1 MRFNQPALWRDR
13 GHRGHHMNMNRRE
26 LIKLGGVSAAGLAL
40 AGSGARLALAERK
53 RPGIADLSGN
63 ENPFGPAPAVEE
75 ALLDTVDATNR
86 YGFSQE
92 RELRAQIAEKE
103 GVSVDHIV
111 IGTGSTEC
119 LTASTLAFSSSEKH
133 VITADQSYSA
143 VPAYATNIGR
153 EVVYVPLD
161 DELKFDLDAM
171 AAKAKKST
179 GLVYVCNP
187 NNPTGTVVDSDR
199 LRDFIG
205 ALPSET
211 TVLVDEAY
219 LEFTEDFDHRTMLDL
234 VKKGMNVIVART
246 FSKIHGLAGM
256 RIGYSIA
263 RPDISARIT
272 AHRQCRFMGP
282 LCAVAASV
290 SLRQTDF
297 HDFCRVKAKEGR
309 QVVFDLCDSMELE
322 YARGAANFVFF
333 NPGMEHVEF
342 KQKMADKDVN
352 TARPFPPRPNWARV
366 TMGTTEEMQQFARVL
381 PQVLGG

>member
-1 MRFNQPALWRDR
+1 
-13 GHRGHHMNMNRRE
+13 MNRRE
-26 LIKLGGVSAAGLAL
+26 LIKLGGVSAAGIAL
-40 AGSGARLALAERK
+40 AGSSTRFAFAERK
-53 RPGIADLSGN
+53 SPGIANISGN

-75 ALLDTVDATNR
+75 ALIETVDATNR
-86 YGFSQE
+86 YGFMQE

-111 IGTGSTEC
+111 LGTGSTEI
-119 LTASTLAFSSSEKH
+119 LTASTLAFSSSDKH
-133 VITADQSYSA
+133 VLTANQTYGA

-153 EVVYVPLD
+153 EVVDVPLD
-161 DELKFDLDAM
+161 DELKFDLNAM
-171 AAKAKKST
+171 AAKTTKST

-205 ALPSET
+205 SLPSES

-219 LEFTEDFDHRTMLDL
+219 LEFTEDFDQRTMLDL
-234 VKKGMNVIVART
+234 VKKDMNVIIART

-256 RIGYSIA
+256 RIGYGVA
-263 RPDISARIT
+263 RPEISARIT

-282 LCAVAASV
+282 LCAIAASV
-290 SLRQTDF
+290 SLRQTEF
-297 HDFCRVKAKEGR
+297 HDFCRAKAKEGR
-309 QVVFDLCDSMELE
+309 QLTFDLCEKLGLE
-322 YARGAANFVFF
+322 YARGAGNFVFF
-333 NPGMEHVEF
+333 NPRMEHAEF
-342 KQKMADKDVN
+342 KQKMADRKVM